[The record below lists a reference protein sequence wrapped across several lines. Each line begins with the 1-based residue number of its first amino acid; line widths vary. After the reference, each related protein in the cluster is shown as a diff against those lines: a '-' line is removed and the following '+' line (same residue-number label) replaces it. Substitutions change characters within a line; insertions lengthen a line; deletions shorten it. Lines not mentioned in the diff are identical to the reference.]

1 MTVDGRI
8 EQGIQSERITAPIE
22 KKGLKEKKKMLIMS
36 RMGIKVKIKI
46 SKITTLK
53 PLCPK

>member
-22 KKGLKEKKKMLIMS
+22 KKGLKEKKNVNN
-36 RMGIKVKIKI
+36 VKGGYKG
-46 SKITTLK
+46 KNK
-53 PLCPK
+53 NF